1 MMIVTVVYRRRL
13 YTALGLILLLS
24 ASGLAVEQAY
34 V

>member
-1 MMIVTVVYRRRL
+1 MMIVTVVYRRHL
-13 YTALGLILLLS
+13 YTTLGLLLMLT